1 MKILNNK
8 NKLYCAFVDITQ
20 AFDRIEQRL
29 LWFKLFDA
37 GGSTRMCNTHFL
49 TRSQYFYLLKIKS
62 WIILWL

>member
-37 GGSTRMCNTHFL
+37 GGSTRMCNTIKAM
-49 TRSQYFYLLKIKS
+49 YNKIKS
-62 WIILWL
+62 LVKCNNVMSDSF